1 VKLRPAAAA
10 GALAL
15 AGCSSGAGGGPAA
28 EPVSAEPATVEIPT
42 VSEAPAVAEP
52 VRDPLPRS
60 SAVAEPAPSASNG
73 LPPEC
78 AAYLDIVERCAL
90 SVPPSGR
97 QPMLEAMRAT
107 RKAWE
112 SAAESPAVRESLA
125 TACKSAADAMKQP
138 GACGP

>member
-1 VKLRPAAAA
+1 MRIRRTAAA

-15 AGCSSGAGGGPAA
+15 AACSSGAGGVPAA
-28 EPVSAEPATVEIPT
+28 EPVSADTATVEIPP

-52 VRDPLPRS
+52 ARDPLPRS
-60 SAVAEPAPSASNG
+60 SAVAEPAPSAANG

-78 AAYLDIVERCAL
+78 VAYLDIIERCA
-90 SVPPSGR
+90 STVPPGGR
-97 QPMLEAMRAT
+97 EPMLEAMRAT